1 MRPPPE
7 QMDTDP
13 RQAQAPAEPPERPL
27 QGPDRALAW
36 RESRV
41 LLDAGR
47 MLVPLLL
54 PAGKART
61 ARPRDIIVM
70 PGFGAD
76 DRATWPLRRYL
87 AKLGHRAEGWGL
99 GLNRAG
105 LDIRHA
111 LSDLSPGWE
120 AEPIGT
126 YRNEGSVPMLCDR
139 MVARVRERHRDLGRG
154 PLTLI
159 GWSLGGVVAREVAR
173 DLPDLVEDVIT
184 LGTPVRG
191 GPKYTRV
198 AALFRQR
205 GMDLDWIERGVE
217 RRASRPIRARITAIT
232 SRTDAVVG
240 HAATYDAH
248 SPDVRHID
256 IDASHL
262 GLCFNPTVWK
272 LIADALDGVPARD
285 GR

>member
-1 MRPPPE
+1 MPPPPE

-13 RQAQAPAEPPERPL
+13 RQAQAPADSPERPL
-27 QGPDRALAW
+27 RGPDRALAW

-61 ARPRDIIVM
+61 TRPRDIIVL

-87 AKLGHRAEGWGL
+87 AKIGHRAEGWGL

-154 PLTLI
+154 P
-159 GWSLGGVVAREVAR
+159 V
-173 DLPDLVEDVIT
+173 DDVIT

-191 GPKYTRV
+191 GPKYTRA

-232 SRTDAVVG
+232 SPTDAVVG

-272 LIADALDGVPARD
+272 LIADALDGGHARS
-285 GR
+285 GV

>member
-1 MRPPPE
+1 M
-7 QMDTDP
+7 
-13 RQAQAPAEPPERPL
+13 AKPPERTL
-27 QGPDRALAW
+27 EGPDRALAW

-47 MLVPLLL
+47 MLVPLLM

-61 ARPRDIIVM
+61 TRPRDIIVM

-87 AKLGHRAEGWGL
+87 AKLGHRAEGWGM

-105 LDIRHA
+105 LDIRHQ
-111 LSDLSPGWE
+111 LSDLSPGWDV
-120 AEPIGT
+120 EPIEI
-126 YRNEGSVPMLCDR
+126 YRSEGSVPMLCDR
-139 MVARVRERHRDLGRG
+139 MVERVRDRHAALGG
-154 PLTLI
+154 SPLTLI

-173 DLPDLVEDVIT
+173 DLPDLVDEVIT

-191 GPKYTRV
+191 GPKYTR
-198 AALFRQR
+198 AAEIFRRR

-232 SRTDAVVG
+232 SPTDAVVG
-240 HAATYDAH
+240 HAATYDPH
-248 SPDVRHID
+248 SPDVEHVD

-272 LIADALDGVPARD
+272 LIADRLNA
-285 GR
+285 

>member
-1 MRPPPE
+1 
-7 QMDTDP
+7 
-13 RQAQAPAEPPERPL
+13 
-27 QGPDRALAW
+27 
-36 RESRV
+36 
-41 LLDAGR
+41 
-47 MLVPLLL
+47 
-54 PAGKART
+54 
-61 ARPRDIIVM
+61 
-70 PGFGAD
+70 
-76 DRATWPLRRYL
+76 
-87 AKLGHRAEGWGL
+87 
-99 GLNRAG
+99 
-105 LDIRHA
+105 
-111 LSDLSPGWE
+111 
-120 AEPIGT
+120 
-126 YRNEGSVPMLCDR
+126 
-139 MVARVRERHRDLGRG
+139 VRERHRDLGRG

-191 GPKYTRV
+191 GPKYTRA

-232 SRTDAVVG
+232 SPTDAVVG

-272 LIADALDGVPARD
+272 LIADALDAPPAA
-285 GR
+285 